1 MMRRAVNAL
10 DRVFRALLA
19 AVMGLMVVCVTWQVV
34 SRYVLGSPSS
44 WTEELAR
51 FLLIWIGLLGG
62 AYAYHVKM
70 HLGLDLLSQK
80 LSPRARRVQAR
91 LIHAAVI
98 LFAVI
103 VLLGG
108 GLNLIRLAVELG
120 QHSAA
125 LGLPMWIVYLSLP
138 LSGLMLVVYACLALF
153 QEPTRVSPLDG
164 ATV

>member
-1 MMRRAVNAL
+1 MRAVVNAI
-10 DRVFRALLA
+10 DRIFRGLLALLL
-19 AVMGLMVVCVTWQVV
+19 AVMVACVTWQVV

-80 LSPRARRVQAR
+80 LSPGARRVQAR
-91 LIHAAVI
+91 FIHAAVI
-98 LFAVI
+98 LFSVV

-108 GLNLIRLAVELG
+108 GLSLIGLSLELG
-120 QHSAA
+120 QYSAA
-125 LGLPMWIVYLSLP
+125 LELPMWVVYLSLP
-138 LSGLMLVVYACLALF
+138 LSGLMLVVYASLALF
-153 QEPTRVSPLDG
+153 EEPGRPSPADG
-164 ATV
+164 AAL

>member
-1 MMRRAVNAL
+1 MRKAIAAL
-10 DRVFRALLA
+10 DRVFRGLLA
-19 AVMGLMVVCVTWQVV
+19 VLMAIMVACVTWQVV

-51 FLLIWIGLLGG
+51 YLLIWIGLLGG

-80 LSPRARRVQAR
+80 LSPGARRLQAR
-91 LIHAAVI
+91 LIHVAVM
-98 LFAVI
+98 LFAAL

-108 GLNLIRLAVELG
+108 GLNLIWLALELG

-125 LGLPMWIVYLSLP
+125 LGVPMWVVYLSLP
-138 LSGLMLVVYACLALF
+138 LSGLMLIVYAGLALF
-153 QEPTRVSPLDG
+153 EEPGRTSPLDG